1 MTGRGATNGH
11 GGLRGAG
18 KAKGRASLKL
28 RKKGQSGNKC
38 GRPKD
43 LDNFGNLLM
52 KEFYKTLPGRDG
64 RTADGGERQ
73 EFLPWG
79 SHRSAVAVQSMSRS
93 P

>member
-38 GRPKD
+38 KRPKD

-52 KEFYKTLPGRDG
+52 KEFYKTLQGVMVAQQMVENARSFC
-64 RTADGGERQ
+64 RGGHTEVQ
-73 EFLPWG
+73 LPCNL
-79 SHRSAVAVQSMSRS
+79 
-93 P
+93 